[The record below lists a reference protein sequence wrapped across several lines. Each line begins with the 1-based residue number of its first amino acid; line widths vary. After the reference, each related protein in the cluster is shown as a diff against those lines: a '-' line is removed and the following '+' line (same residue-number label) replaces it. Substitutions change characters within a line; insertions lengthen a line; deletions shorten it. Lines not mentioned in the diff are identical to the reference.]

1 VVRVHGLGEVM
12 VGRLVAVL
20 YAVAVD
26 SLMLLICRFDGEYAH
41 LFSLSVSLAPFQS
54 GLGTRYTCR
63 YTSRYCG
70 ECASMYCGDDTR
82 GCVVLSV
89 FRVFREWSVVV
100 NMLGGVVV

>member
-26 SLMLLICRFDGEYAH
+26 SLMLLICRFGGEYA
-41 LFSLSVSLAPFQS
+41 LLISLPVSLSPFRS

-70 ECASMYCGDDTR
+70 ECASMYSGECTWMWSSK
-82 GCVVLSV
+82 CVSGVLGS
-89 FRVFREWSVVV
+89 
-100 NMLGGVVV
+100 GVL

>member
-1 VVRVHGLGEVM
+1 MVRVHGLGEVM

-26 SLMLLICRFDGEYAH
+26 SLMLLICRFDGEYAL
-41 LFSLSVSLAPFQS
+41 LFSLSVSLSPIRS

-70 ECASMYCGDDTR
+70 ECASMYGGEYMWMCSSK
-82 GCVVLSV
+82 CVSGV
-89 FRVFREWSVVV
+89 REWSVVV
-100 NMLGGVVV
+100 NMLGGAVV